1 MPSPNDK
8 DAPGAVLTFV
18 TSPLTSFDYV
28 IVGAGSAG
36 CVLANRLTADGRA
49 TVLLLEAGPRDKDFW
64 IHVPLGYGKL
74 FARTDVNWAYQS
86 EPEPALNGRRV
97 FTPRGKVLGGSSS
110 INGLVHIR
118 GQRED
123 YDGWGVPGWRF
134 GDLLPYFKRSEDH
147 QRGANEWHGVGGP
160 ITVSDLPDRHE
171 LCDAFI
177 ASAMALGI
185 PRNDDFNG
193 ATQEGTGYYQATAR
207 NGRRCSTAVGYLRPA
222 QKRPNLRVEVKAL
235 ATRLL
240 FDGKRAA
247 GVAYEADGVKR
258 EVRATREVIL
268 AAGTINSPQLLQ
280 LSGVGPRALLERHGI
295 PVLHDAPGVGEDLQD
310 HFYCRTFW
318 RCTRPITLNDDMQSW
333 WRQAKIGLQ
342 YLLFRHGP
350 LTVSAGYAAAFVRT
364 RPELPRPDAQL
375 YFINFSTAKRG
386 GVLHPFSGF
395 TLSMSQTQVESRGHV
410 HIASPDPRA
419 APSIRYN
426 YLATPNDR
434 RVMVDGLKLI
444 RRIAGTA
451 PLRDYVAAEEFPG
464 PRVQSDE
471 DWLAFCREAGD
482 TVFHPTSTCRMGTD
496 ARAVVDPE
504 LRVRG
509 VERLRV
515 VDASIMPSVPS
526 GNINAAVIAVAEK
539 AADLIGKNPA

>member
-1 MPSPNDK
+1 MTN
-8 DAPGAVLTFV
+8 
-18 TSPLTSFDYV
+18 FDYV

-36 CVLANRLTADGRA
+36 CVLANRLTADGRT

-74 FARTDVNWAYQS
+74 FARTDVNWAYES

-123 YDGWGVPGWRF
+123 YDGWGVPGWALA
-134 GDLLPYFKRSEDH
+134 DLLPYFKKSEDND
-147 QRGANEWHGVGGP
+147 RGASEWHGAGGP
-160 ITVSDLPDRHE
+160 LAVSDLPDRHE

-177 ASAMALGI
+177 ASAMALGV
-185 PRNDDFNG
+185 PRNHDFNG
-193 ATQEGTGYYQATAR
+193 ASQEGTGYYQATAR

-222 QKRPNLRVEVKAL
+222 EKRPNLRVEVEAL
-235 ATRLL
+235 ATRVL
-240 FDGKRAA
+240 FEGKRAT
-247 GVAYEADGVKR
+247 GVLYEARGAR
-258 EVRATREVIL
+258 HEVRAAREVIL
-268 AAGTINSPQLLQ
+268 SGGSFNSPQLLQ

-295 PVLHDAPGVGEDLQD
+295 AVVHDSPRVGEGLQD

-318 RCTRPITLNDDMQSW
+318 RCTRPITLNDDMRSLW
-333 WRQAKIGLQ
+333 GQARIGLQ
-342 YLLFRHGP
+342 YLLSRRGP

-364 RPELPRPDAQL
+364 RPEIPRPDAQI
-375 YFINFSTAKRG
+375 YFINFSTARRG

-395 TLSMSQTQVESRGHV
+395 TLSVSQTQVESRGSV
-410 HIASPDPRA
+410 QIAAPDPRA
-419 APSIRYN
+419 APAIRYN
-426 YLATPNDR
+426 YLATERDR
-434 RVMVDGLKLI
+434 QVMVDGLKFV
-444 RRIAGTA
+444 RRIAGA
-451 PLRDYVAAEEFPG
+451 SPLRDYVAAEEFPG

-482 TVFHPTSTCRMGTD
+482 TVFHPTSTCGMGTD
-496 ARAVVDPE
+496 ARAVVDAR
-504 LRVRG
+504 LRVSG

-515 VDASIMPSVPS
+515 VDASVMPAVPS
-526 GNINAAVIAVAEK
+526 GNINATVIAVAEK
-539 AADLIGKNPA
+539 AADLIIADARLGP

>member
-1 MPSPNDK
+1 VPGPNHK
-8 DAPGAVLTFV
+8 DAPGAVLTF
-18 TSPLTSFDYV
+18 PLTGFDYV

-134 GDLLPYFKRSEDH
+134 DDLLPYFKKSEDH
-147 QRGANEWHGVGGP
+147 RRGANEWHGVGGP

-177 ASAMALGI
+177 AAAMALGI

-222 QKRPNLRVEVKAL
+222 QRRPNLRVEVEAL

-240 FDGKRAA
+240 FDGRRAA
-247 GVAYEADGVKR
+247 GVTYEAGGVKR

-280 LSGVGPRALLERHGI
+280 LSGVGPHAVLERHGI
-295 PVLHDAPGVGEDLQD
+295 AVVHDAPGVGQDLQD

-342 YLLFRHGP
+342 YLLFRRGP

-364 RPELPRPDAQL
+364 RPEIPRPDAQL
-375 YFINFSTAKRG
+375 YFINFSTARRG

-395 TLSMSQTQVESRGHV
+395 TLSISQTQVESRGHV
-410 HIASPDPRA
+410 HIGSPDPRA

-444 RRIAGTA
+444 RRIAGTN
-451 PLRDYVAAEEFPG
+451 PLRDYVASEEFPG

-496 ARAVVDPE
+496 AGAVVDPE

-509 VERLRV
+509 IERLRV

-539 AADLIGKNPA
+539 AADLIGKHPT

>member
-1 MPSPNDK
+1 
-8 DAPGAVLTFV
+8 
-18 TSPLTSFDYV
+18 LTSFDYV

-36 CVLANRLTADGRA
+36 CVLANRLTADGRS
-49 TVLLLEAGPRDKDFW
+49 TVLLLEAGPRDKGFW

-123 YDGWGVPGWRF
+123 YDGWGVPGWAF
-134 GDLLPYFKRSEDH
+134 HDLLPYFKKSEDH
-147 QRGANEWHGVGGP
+147 ERGASEWHGAGGP
-160 ITVSDLPDRHE
+160 IAVSSLPDRHE

-207 NGRRCSTAVGYLRPA
+207 NGRRCSTAVGYLRPVERRA
-222 QKRPNLRVEVKAL
+222 NLRIEVEAL
-235 ATRLL
+235 ATSVL
-240 FDGKRAA
+240 FEGKRAA
-247 GVAYEADGVKR
+247 GVAYEARGARR
-258 EVRATREVIL
+258 EAHAAREVIL

-280 LSGVGPRALLERHGI
+280 LSGVGPRALLDRHAI
-295 PVLHDAPGVGEDLQD
+295 PVMHDAPRVGEDLQD

-318 RCTRPITLNDDMQSW
+318 RCNRPITLNDDMLSL

-342 YLLFRHGP
+342 YLMFHRGP
-350 LTVSAGYAAAFVRT
+350 LAVSAGYAAAFVRT
-364 RPELPRPDAQL
+364 RPEIARPDAQI

-395 TLSMSQTQVESRGHV
+395 TLSVSQTQVESRGSV

-419 APSIRYN
+419 MPAIRYN
-426 YLATPNDR
+426 YLDTENDR

-444 RRIAGTA
+444 RRIASAA
-451 PLRDYVAAEEFPG
+451 PLRDYVASEEYPG
-464 PRVQSDE
+464 PRVRSDE

-496 ARAVVDPE
+496 ARAVVDTQ

-509 VERLRV
+509 VDRLRV
-515 VDASIMPSVPS
+515 VDASVMPAVPS

-539 AADLIGKNPA
+539 AADLIGANPG